1 MPRGFC
7 DPHACRP
14 RVFTAFFFKCAR
26 GLLQKTPRNVFEH
39 RGARRTHFYN
49 TADRARRNFKNERA
63 QKKIHFFKFFS
74 SLRGCVILPRIAKN
88 DTNSLLMCRRA
99 RKKVCDL
106 RLNSRTH
113 RKRATKISNIAITRR
128 RGEHRRPPHVL
139 RSKVLEMPQIPRALL
154 QKKGF
159 RYKMSV
165 ALPTQGFHR
174 VLKKINTKKSN
185 EIRGKHA

>member
-1 MPRGFC
+1 MPADPGFSPLSFPNARADFC
-7 DPHACRP
+7 KKQREPFSSIAARDARI
-14 RVFTAFFFKCAR
+14 FTI
-26 GLLQKTPRNVFEH
+26 LQTGQGEILKTS
-39 RGARRTHFYN
+39 ARRRKYN
-49 TADRARRNFKNERA
+49 FL
-63 QKKIHFFKFFS
+63 KFFS

-88 DTNSLLMCRRA
+88 DTNSLLLCRRA

-113 RKRATKISNIAITRR
+113 RKRATEISNIAITRR

-139 RSKVLEMPQIPRALL
+139 RSKVLETPQIPRALL

-159 RYKMSV
+159 RYKMPV

>member
-1 MPRGFC
+1 MQKKHREASSSIAAR
-7 DPHACRP
+7 DAHI
-14 RVFTAFFFKCAR
+14 FTI
-26 GLLQKTPRNVFEH
+26 LQTGQGEILKTS
-39 RGARRTHFYN
+39 ARRRKYN
-49 TADRARRNFKNERA
+49 
-63 QKKIHFFKFFS
+63 FFKFLS
-74 SLRGCVILPRIAKN
+74 SLRGCVILPRMAKN
-88 DTNSLLMCRRA
+88 DTNLLLMCRRA
-99 RKKVCDL
+99 RRKVCDL

-113 RKRATKISNIAITRR
+113 RKRATEISNIAITRR

-139 RSKVLEMPQIPRALL
+139 RSKVLETPQIPCALL

-159 RYKMSV
+159 RYKKSV